1 MSSPLS
7 DAALDQLFRTARTR
21 NGWQPKDVPEPLIKA
36 AYELTKMGAT
46 SANGSPARFMFLHSA
61 AAKERL
67 KPFLM
72 EGNVEK
78 SMSAPWVVI
87 IATDMKFQD
96 KMDML
101 FPIRPGAG
109 AMFDGMPPEMHA
121 EHALRNSSLQGAYFM
136 LACRSLGL
144 DCGAMS
150 GFDAAGV
157 DREFFAGD
165 PSTLHWK
172 SNFICNVGYG
182 SDENL
187 FPRLPRLSFEDAARI
202 L

>member
-1 MSSPLS
+1 MSSPIN
-7 DAALDQLFRTARTR
+7 DAALDQLFRQGRTR
-21 NGWQPKDVPEPLIKA
+21 NGWQPKDVPETLIKA
-36 AYELTKMGAT
+36 TYELTKMGAT
-46 SANGSPARFMFLHSA
+46 SANGSPARFMFLHSPE
-61 AAKERL
+61 AKARL
-67 KPFLM
+67 MPLLM

-87 IATDMKFQD
+87 IATDMKFHD
-96 KMDML
+96 KMDYL
-101 FPIRPGAG
+101 FPIQPGAG
-109 AMFDGMPPEMHA
+109 AMFGGMPPEMYA

-157 DREFFAGD
+157 DKEFFAGD
-165 PSTLHWK
+165 PATMHWK
-172 SNFICNVGYG
+172 ANFICNVGYG

-187 FPRLPRLSFEDAARI
+187 FPRLPRLSFEDACRI
-202 L
+202 V